1 MALPHCPTKYGSPA
15 IITARQSI
23 EHGHPSRPLPECP
36 PDLILLFQK
45 RLWREVSAS
54 AVEKAAGDRAPF
66 VVLDRGQAPVAVA
79 GGFGVGAPAAVV
91 ALEMCVALGAQRIVV
106 VGYAGALQPG
116 LDPGEVVLCER
127 AIRDEGTSYHYL
139 PAAAEARADPELLDV
154 CRRGL
159 TAAEIDAVR
168 GRSWTT
174 DAPFRETEA
183 EVREMQADGV
193 LAVEMELAALYAVAQ
208 VRGVAA
214 AGLCVVSDSLSDLRW
229 RPYFR
234 DPHVRER
241 LRTVFDVTAAMLAR
255 STADALPPAQH
266 VGQTP

>member
-1 MALPHCPTKYGSPA
+1 MALPHFPTKYGSPA

-23 EHGHPSRPLPECP
+23 EHGHAARPLPVCP

-79 GGFGVGAPAAVV
+79 GGFGVGAPAA
-91 ALEMCVALGAQRIVV
+91 
-106 VGYAGALQPG
+106 
-116 LDPGEVVLCER
+116 
-127 AIRDEGTSYHYL
+127 
-139 PAAAEARADPELLDV
+139 AEARADPTLLDS
-154 CRRGL
+154 CQRAL
-159 TAAEIDAVR
+159 AAAEIDATI
-168 GRSWTT
+168 GSTWTT

-193 LAVEMELAALYAVAQ
+193 LAVEMELAAVYAVAQ

-214 AGLCVVSDSLSDLRW
+214 AGLCVVSDSLSDLTW
-229 RPYFR
+229 RPHFR
-234 DPHVRER
+234 DPHVQEQ
-241 LRTVFDVTAAMLAR
+241 LQAVFDVTVATLAR
-255 STADALPPAQH
+255 STADALPVTPH
-266 VGQTP
+266 VRQTP

>member
-1 MALPHCPTKYGSPA
+1 MALPHFPTKYGSPA

-91 ALEMCVALGAQRIVV
+91 ALEMCVALGARRVVV

-116 LDPGEVVLCER
+116 LEPGGVLLCNR
-127 AIRDEGTSYHYL
+127 AIRDDGTSYHYL
-139 PAAAEARADPELLDV
+139 PAEAEARADPTLLDS
-154 CRRGL
+154 CQRAL
-159 TAAEIDAVR
+159 AAAEIDATI
-168 GRSWTT
+168 GSTWTT

-193 LAVEMELAALYAVAQ
+193 LAVEMELAATSAICTCRSNYRQ
-208 VRGVAA
+208 CSMSR
-214 AGLCVVSDSLSDLRW
+214 SPRW
-229 RPYFR
+229 HDRPPTPCPVT
-234 DPHVRER
+234 PHVR
-241 LRTVFDVTAAMLAR
+241 
-255 STADALPPAQH
+255 
-266 VGQTP
+266 QTP

>member
-1 MALPHCPTKYGSPA
+1 
-15 IITARQSI
+15 
-23 EHGHPSRPLPECP
+23 
-36 PDLILLFQK
+36 
-45 RLWREVSAS
+45 
-54 AVEKAAGDRAPF
+54 
-66 VVLDRGQAPVAVA
+66 
-79 GGFGVGAPAAVV
+79 
-91 ALEMCVALGAQRIVV
+91 MCVALGAQRIVV

-116 LDPGEVVLCER
+116 LDPGDVVLCER

-174 DAPFRETEA
+174 DAPFRETET

-193 LAVEMELAALYAVAQ
+193 LAVEMELAAVYAAAQ

-214 AGLCVVSDSLSDLRW
+214 AGLCVVSDSLSDLTW
-229 RPYFR
+229 RPHFR

-241 LRTVFDVTAAMLAR
+241 LRAVFDVTVATLAR
-255 STADALPPAQH
+255 STADALPVTRSTSVRLPRAAAMALSTRSDRRPSVLLAPDLRFGPGPLH
-266 VGQTP
+266 SRPPP